1 MTLKLWLANIL
12 EVQSIM
18 ADRISQMTMH
28 RMKKLAIKTR
38 EEMMS
43 ERSREESASSRF
55 SHGIET
61 GVRYGAEDSVRAGSA
76 AVKKAYRQYGEKKI
90 RNRNQKARRTD
101 KEVAR
106 TEAEVRSSGRVRLG
120 GEVIN
125 APRRTRNSQTVIK
138 GGSLKTHAY
147 ERQRNYTIRKLRKK
161 STGHASMR
169 KISNSGIF
177 RRSGMKSIKVAV
189 DAVKSAAL
197 ATKSLVT
204 AIAAA
209 GSTAVLVIV
218 ICVLLS
224 AAVYLFGQ
232 DTKDEYSA
240 EALGVGDTLIMRVT
254 SAQLGNV
261 GGLKFC
267 KWYGFGGRVE
277 WCACFVSWCADQC
290 GYIDKGI
297 IPKFA
302 VVGDGVDWF
311 KARGRFRNNKYIP
324 HPGDV
329 IFFDWDSDGTRDHV
343 GFVERCDG
351 KTVYTIEGNSGDACR
366 RLAYRVGHPEVLGY
380 GVPQYEQKISRKK
393 SAKEVTE
400 TKAGRETD
408 GPNIR

>member
-12 EVQSIM
+12 EVQSNM

-55 SHGIET
+55 SRGIET
-61 GVRYGAEDSVRAGSA
+61 GVRYGTEDSVRAGSA
-76 AVKKAYRQYGEKKI
+76 AIRKAYRQYGEKKI
-90 RNRNQKARRTD
+90 RNRNQKARMADMEVDHTD
-101 KEVAR
+101 
-106 TEAEVRSSGRVRLG
+106 TEVRGSGRVKLG

-125 APRRTRNSQTVIK
+125 APKRTRNSQTVIK
-138 GGSLKTHAY
+138 GGNLKTHAY
-147 ERQRNYTIRKLRKK
+147 ERQRNYTIRKLRRK
-161 STGHASMR
+161 SSGQTSMR
-169 KISNSGIF
+169 KISNSNTF
-177 RRSGMKSIKVAV
+177 RRSRVKSIKVAV
-189 DAVKSAAL
+189 STVKNAAL

-240 EALGVGDTLIMRVT
+240 EALGVGDTLIMRVA
-254 SAQLGNV
+254 SAQIGNV

-277 WCACFVSWCADQC
+277 WCACFVSWCANQC

-302 VVGDGVDWF
+302 LVGDGVDWF
-311 KARGRFRNNKYIP
+311 KARGRLRNNKYIP
-324 HPGDV
+324 HPGDI
-329 IFFDWDSDGTRDHV
+329 IFFDWGADGTRDHV

-351 KTVYTIEGNSGDACR
+351 KIVYTIEGNSGDACK
-366 RLAYRVGHPEVLGY
+366 RLAYRVGHPEIHSY
-380 GVPQYEQKISRKK
+380 GIPAYPLPQSSQNTKK
-393 SAKEVTE
+393 SDKDNSLEN
-400 TKAGRETD
+400 R
-408 GPNIR
+408 PNMR